1 MNFTPKAVK
10 ALSLASLATALC
22 FASVAAPAQTAVAPA
37 ASMPAGQMQH
47 KGSAGASGAKDM
59 KSSMTMGMESMQK
72 MPASGDTD
80 KDFAMMM
87 KMHHQRLI
95 ASAAIIGDSIRSSF
109 IRASFDLRQPTTRW
123 VSGRPEGRSP

>member
-22 FASVAAPAQTAVAPA
+22 FASVVAPAQTAVAPA

-72 MPASGDTD
+72 MPASGDTEL
-80 KDFAMMM
+80 
-87 KMHHQRLI
+87 RLI